1 MENKNIPQNK
11 QLFHF
16 QLDLPDKPASS
27 SKQTE
32 RTRAPENARTK
43 NNLRTT
49 AESGTARRTAAE
61 GSATRRTA
69 TEGSATRRAATGSN
83 TMRRTSTAKHTNQ
96 ISGTSIQRR
105 RKNKNMKF
113 SDIRR
118 YDSFGEKLKFLLVFI
133 VFYINVFI
141 TWLQHELAPEKMLA
155 KEKVPAPP
163 KAASAFSTLI
173 FFPTAIFY
181 MELVFHI

>member
-1 MENKNIPQNK
+1 
-11 QLFHF
+11 
-16 QLDLPDKPASS
+16 
-27 SKQTE
+27 
-32 RTRAPENARTK
+32 
-43 NNLRTT
+43 
-49 AESGTARRTAAE
+49 
-61 GSATRRTA
+61 
-69 TEGSATRRAATGSN
+69 
-83 TMRRTSTAKHTNQ
+83 
-96 ISGTSIQRR
+96 
-105 RKNKNMKF
+105 MKF

-181 MELVFHI
+181 MELVFHIYMKLGIKYIPIYLFFSFAYNFNAE

>member
-43 NNLRTT
+43 NNLRTTAESGTTRRTT

-155 KEKVPAPP
+155 KEKVPAPQ
-163 KAASAFSTLI
+163 KLLLHSA
-173 FFPTAIFY
+173 
-181 MELVFHI
+181 H